1 VAQNEDPT
9 SNGVR
14 KVKPM
19 LKLAHYGIAASIFVV
34 AASLVSA
41 GQNFKQYPGAKLD
54 DKISPPS
61 STRLQ
66 TQIYV
71 SPDSY
76 DKVVAFYKPLY
87 KEYAMPSGGPMLP
100 SGKQIQWSFFLVDG
114 AKDLSESKSW
124 IKIQYPYVG
133 SQDFKDIR
141 NVTVIQVVSKVQD
154 DAHR

>member
-1 VAQNEDPT
+1 MA
-9 SNGVR
+9 
-14 KVKPM
+14 
-19 LKLAHYGIAASIFVV
+19 KLAKYRIAASIFVV

-61 STRLQ
+61 STKLQ

-71 SPDSY
+71 TADSY

-124 IKIQYPYVG
+124 IKIQYPYAG

-141 NVTVIQVVSKVQD
+141 NVTVIQVVNKVQD